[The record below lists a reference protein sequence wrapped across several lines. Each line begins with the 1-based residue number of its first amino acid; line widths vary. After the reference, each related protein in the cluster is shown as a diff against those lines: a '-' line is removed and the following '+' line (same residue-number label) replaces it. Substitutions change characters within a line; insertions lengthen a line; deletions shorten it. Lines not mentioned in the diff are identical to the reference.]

1 MIMTTGLSPLFGRG
15 SEGRS
20 TITYGLIQKAM
31 SDGKAI
37 VFLDSEASF
46 NPDAL
51 LAYGLELREKRL
63 ADPKFMIG
71 TERLERRREPR

>member
-1 MIMTTGLSPLFGRG
+1 
-15 SEGRS
+15 
-20 TITYGLIQKAM
+20 M